1 MVVVVVK
8 VILVMVKV
16 ILILMVVVVV
26 LVVMVVTITLVET
39 SATRFKVLGSNQGSS
54 TVAPSTISLPNIVP

>member
-1 MVVVVVK
+1 MVVVILVVVVFVVVVV
-8 VILVMVKV
+8 V
-16 ILILMVVVVV
+16 
-26 LVVMVVTITLVET
+26 ITLMET